1 MAPLPPRWAGGA
13 STASEA
19 IIRVVL
25 QITRRKSCSAALLAR
40 AVPESL
46 VWQRQRPVAQPLAS
60 CRGLGATLLIGNS
73 VDIRLQAELALDQF
87 DNRAIGRAAC
97 DLGIRNAAYGR
108 NQMEVMEERD
118 PSRPS
123 ALGTQ
128 CWRDP
133 LRSRPLCSRQSAPI
147 TKTQSGHD
155 RAWPS
160 KCRSGTPCR
169 ARPRRSVALH
179 SGHSGWPRQSV
190 ALQITRKHSPGHPN
204 TWAHKAHKLRR

>member
-97 DLGIRNAAYGR
+97 DLGIPKAAYGR
-108 NQMEVMEERD
+108 DEVEVMQRRAAVQCATNGHSGLAEHAMVECVALLVDGR
-118 PSRPS
+118 SVTS
-123 ALGTQ
+123 AEQ
-128 CWRDP
+128 
-133 LRSRPLCSRQSAPI
+133 
-147 TKTQSGHD
+147 GHD

-160 KCRSGTPCR
+160 RSPENIRQVTRTHGHTKHTSYAVR
-169 ARPRRSVALH
+169 D
-179 SGHSGWPRQSV
+179 SGP
-190 ALQITRKHSPGHPN
+190 
-204 TWAHKAHKLRR
+204 